1 MELQYLNAL
10 EEYNLDVNDL
20 PEDAQIGIEQI
31 NNVIT
36 SIQLC
41 EKKGTTI
48 KEATFKKL
56 KAMDKWVYY
65 EILDAVNET
74 EKNDD
79 DMPFD
84 EEEVIEEL
92 NEPVHEFENEEEEED
107 DDDDN
112 YAEGDKLLG
121 EKIEEDF
128 NEMQNNGKTSFS
140 LEELKSLSKT
150 AYDII
155 FNSYEEDEDNGIE
168 TTNFSLIETSEYQF
182 TLTKK

>member
-1 MELQYLNAL
+1 MELQYLKAL

-41 EKKGTTI
+41 EKKGTQV

-65 EILDAVNET
+65 EILDVINET

-79 DMPFD
+79 EMPYEEDDFEAELED
-84 EEEVIEEL
+84 E
-92 NEPVHEFENEEEEED
+92 NNEEEEED
-107 DDDDN
+107 DDDN
-112 YAEGDKLLG
+112 FTEGDKLLG
-121 EKIEEDF
+121 DKIENDCE
-128 NEMQNNGKTSFS
+128 EIYKNGKTSFTM
-140 LEELKSLSKT
+140 EELKSLSKT
-150 AYDII
+150 AYDVI
-155 FNSYEEDEDNGIE
+155 FSGYEEDGDNGIE
-168 TTNFSLIETSEYQF
+168 TTNFSLIEISEYQF

>member
-41 EKKGTTI
+41 EKKGTI
-48 KEATFKKL
+48 VKEATFKKL

-65 EILDAVNET
+65 EILDSVNET
-74 EKNDD
+74 EENEDEI
-79 DMPFD
+79 PFD
-84 EEEVIEEL
+84 EEEIIEEL
-92 NEPVHEFENEEEEED
+92 NEPVHEFENDEEEE

-121 EKIEEDF
+121 DKIENDF
-128 NEMQNNGKTSFS
+128 EEMVKGGKTSFN

-150 AYDII
+150 AYEVI

>member
-41 EKKGTTI
+41 EKKGTI
-48 KEATFKKL
+48 VKEATFKKL

-74 EKNDD
+74 DKNEDEI
-79 DMPFD
+79 PFD
-84 EEEVIEEL
+84 EEELIEEL
-92 NEPVHEFENEEEEED
+92 NEPVHEFENDEEEE

-121 EKIEEDF
+121 ERIEEDF
-128 NEMQNNGKTSFS
+128 NEMYKNGKTSFNM
-140 LEELKSLSKT
+140 EELKSLSKT
-150 AYDII
+150 AYDVI

-168 TTNFSLIETSEYQF
+168 TTNFSLIEKSEYEF